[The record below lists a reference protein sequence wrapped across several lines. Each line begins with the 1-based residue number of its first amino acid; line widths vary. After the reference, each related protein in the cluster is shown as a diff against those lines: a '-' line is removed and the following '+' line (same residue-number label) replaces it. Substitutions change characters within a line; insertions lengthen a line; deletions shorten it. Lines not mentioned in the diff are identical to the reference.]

1 MSGKNPLALFGSLC
15 LSLAL
20 AVCVR
25 AQTSAS
31 RISGAVTDSNGA
43 VIAGAKVTAKNDA
56 TGVAQT
62 QMTTEAGL
70 YSFPSLPVGSYT
82 ITVEM
87 SGFKTA
93 NRPGVIIQVNTPV
106 TVDVTMEVGQTNE
119 IVNVTGGVERLQT
132 DNATIGNV
140 VQQKAIESLPLN
152 GRNPLTLLTLEPG
165 VVQRSFGGVGSGIHV
180 NGSRDRAYNVTI
192 DGIEANESSV
202 PNPVSNLYRINPDN
216 IQEYKVTTNNAT
228 AEEGRNSG
236 ASISVATRGGTNEYH
251 GAIWEFA
258 RNTALNSND
267 FFANARGSQKPDIKL
282 HQYGLEGGGPII
294 RNRTFFFGSWQ
305 GQNVKFTQPIDQTF
319 GFPIIYTP
327 SALSGIYRYWIP
339 DPANPLFKNGNPNDP
354 ILRNDPYLV
363 DPKTGALRADLGV
376 VPCSAT
382 KTVGCVATYDIF
394 ANDPR
399 KIGID
404 PVIAKLFGSYP
415 QPNDYAVGDGLNTA
429 TYSWNPPTQNE
440 GPNWAARIDHTIN
453 ERNTVFGR
461 FLYADQNTRKGDPLN
476 ARPQVFPGFPP
487 LGEVF
492 RASKNLSMGWRS
504 QFAPNVN
511 NEFIAGFARFVFLFT
526 QGEANPDFPNVLPF
540 TFNNASLPY
549 INTPRTFRAVTTPQF
564 LDNLSVLKGA
574 HQIGAGVNV
583 RFYQHNDQRGQPGGV
598 NVTPTLSFS
607 ASVLPPAFPSGAPAG
622 VNSTDL
628 TRLRGAINDLLG
640 IPARLTQV
648 FIGDI
653 NSDAFLPFVKD
664 GKVSLFDV
672 GTRLKQ
678 YNAYVQDEWR
688 LRQNLTINYGVRMEL
703 NTPPKEA
710 AGRVYIAK
718 QPIDGSQGPVT
729 YGKGESFYNG
739 DHDLAFGPRLGVA
752 WSPGREARLVV
763 RAGYGIAYDP
773 ISSFQVTAVMGR
785 PPGLVTTCQSTVGTT
800 PTLGC
805 QGVPGSTTTPVRVA
819 EGFPLQLAPPTTKP
833 SSFFTL
839 PATLLSNSP
848 PVAAFDPNYQLPT
861 VHQWN
866 LSVQREL
873 PMGFVAQAAY
883 IGRRGTHLQ
892 RAYDINQIDAGPI
905 LTDFLAMQSN
915 LAKGCNPDGLNC
927 PAGVAGQLISIVNY
941 PSSIPNSPKGP
952 LSQSF
957 VNSDTTITDLR
968 QNGAGNFAGRVEQ
981 TTLALKLRPN
991 QQFGVITY
999 IDAGGDSY
1007 YHAAQFTL
1015 RKRFERGFL
1024 FGAAYTFGKSIDDQ
1038 SVDPVGAS
1046 SGGGLSTTNSRTPT
1060 NARNWRGERARSDFD
1075 RTHAFTAS
1083 GVWELPVGKGRWVD
1097 AGNGLLNALAGGWTL
1112 NGIYTFMT
1120 GEPFSVTSGVR
1131 TANFS
1136 HVSRADVIKPVEA
1149 KLQEKALV
1157 AGPVVFADASAF
1169 AIPAPGSDGAG
1180 RNIFTAPSYWN
1191 LDLGITKSFQLTER
1205 FKLDFRTEMFN
1216 AFNHTNFDNPRDA
1229 STGSP
1234 SILST
1239 VFGQTC
1245 CAAVAPP
1252 TTQTII
1258 QTGEAARVIQFALK
1272 LKF

>member
-1 MSGKNPLALFGSLC
+1 MLSRKPLTLSLGALW

-20 AVCVR
+20 AVCAW
-25 AQTSAS
+25 AQTSTS
-31 RISGAVTDSNGA
+31 RISGTVTDSNGA
-43 VIAGAKVTAKNDA
+43 VIPGAKITAKNDA
-56 TGVAQT
+56 TGIAQT
-62 QMTTEAGL
+62 QTTTEAGL
-70 YSFPSLPVGSYT
+70 YSFPSLPVGGYT

-87 SGFKTA
+87 TGFKTA
-93 NRPGVIIQVNTPV
+93 NQAGVIIQVNTPV
-106 TVDVTMEVGQTNE
+106 TVDIALVIGQANE

-165 VVQRSFGGVGSGIHV
+165 VVQRSFGGIGSGVHV

-192 DGIEANESSV
+192 DGIEANESTV

-236 ASISVATRGGTNEYH
+236 ASISIATRGGTNEFH
-251 GAIWEFA
+251 GTIFEFA
-258 RNTALNSND
+258 RNTALNSSD
-267 FFANARGSQKPDIKL
+267 FFTNAKGSDKPGIKL

-294 RNRTFFFGSWQ
+294 KNKTFFFGSWQ

-319 GFPIIYTP
+319 GFPTIYTP
-327 SALSGIYRYWIP
+327 SMLAGKYRY
-339 DPANPLFKNGNPNDP
+339 LKGGKNSPS
-354 ILRNDPYLV
+354 LV
-363 DPKTGALRADLGV
+363 DTKTGALAPGV
-376 VPCSAT
+376 RECASASDT
-382 KTVGCVATYDIF
+382 NCIATYDIF

-399 KIGID
+399 HIGID
-404 PVIAKLFGSYP
+404 PTIAKLFNSYP
-415 QPNDYAVGDGLNTA
+415 KPNDYAAGDGLNTA

-440 GPNWAARIDHTIN
+440 GPNWAIRIDHTIN

-461 FLYADQNTRKGDPLN
+461 FLYADQNTKQGDPLN
-476 ARPQVFPGFPP
+476 GRPQVFPGFAP

-492 RASKNLSMGWRS
+492 RSSKNLSLGWRS
-504 QFAPNVN
+504 QFTSNIN
-511 NEFIAGFARFVFLFT
+511 NEFIVGFARFFFLFT
-526 QGEANPDFPNVLPF
+526 QGEANPDFPNILPF

-549 INTPRTFRAVTTPQF
+549 INTPRTARGVTTPQ
-564 LDNLSVLKGA
+564 LMDNLSILKGA

-583 RFYQHNDQRGQPGGV
+583 RFYEHNDQRGQPGGV
-598 NVTPTLSFS
+598 NVTPSLSFS
-607 ASVLPPAFPSGAPAG
+607 ASVLPPNWVPKATALGIDD
-622 VNSTDL
+622 TDL
-628 TRLRGAINDLLG
+628 TRLQGAVNDVLG

-653 NSDAFLPFVKD
+653 NSNAFLPFVQD

-703 NTPPKEA
+703 NPPPKEA
-710 AGRVYIAK
+710 ANRVYVAK
-718 QPIDGSQGPVT
+718 QPIDGSQGLVT
-729 YGKGESFYNG
+729 YGQGDSFYTA

-752 WSPGREARLVV
+752 WSPGKNDRLVI

-800 PTLGC
+800 PTPGC
-805 QGVPGSTTTPVRVA
+805 GGAPKDTRIA
-819 EGFPLQLAPPTTKP
+819 EGFPLQLAAPTSKP

-839 PATLLSNSP
+839 PPTLLSNAP

-866 LSVQREL
+866 LSLQHEL
-873 PMGFVAQAAY
+873 PMGFVAQASY
-883 IGRRGTHLQ
+883 IGRRGMHLQ
-892 RAYDINQIDAGPI
+892 RAYDINQIDTGPI
-905 LTDFLAMQSN
+905 LNDFMNMQYN
-915 LAKGCNPDGLNC
+915 LNVATNCNPDGVSQRNT
-927 PAGVAGQLISIVNY
+927 AAGQPPCSGGRRIGIVNY
-941 PSSIPNSPKGP
+941 NLATTGVNTLLAP
-952 LSQSF
+952 SF
-957 VNSDTTITDLR
+957 VNTTTTATDLR
-968 QNGAGNFAGRVEQ
+968 QNAAGNFAGRVEQ
-981 TTLALKLRPN
+981 ATLALKLRPN

-1015 RKRFERGFL
+1015 RKRFEKGFL
-1024 FGAAYTFGKSIDDQ
+1024 FGAAYTFGKSIDNQ

-1060 NARNWRGERARSDFD
+1060 SIRNWQGERSRSDFD
-1075 RTHAFTAS
+1075 RTHVFTAS
-1083 GVWELPVGKGRWVD
+1083 GVWELPVGKGKWLD
-1097 AGNGLLNALAGGWTL
+1097 AGNRFVNTVIGGWTL

-1120 GEPFSVTSGVR
+1120 GEPFSVRSGVR

-1136 HVSRADVIKPVEA
+1136 HESRADVIKPVEA
-1149 KLQEKALV
+1149 KLQEKAG
-1157 AGPVVFADASAF
+1157 APGPVLFADAGAF
-1169 AIPAPGSDGAG
+1169 AIPAPGSDGSG
-1180 RNIFTAPSYWN
+1180 RNIFTGPSYWN
-1191 LDLGITKSFQLTER
+1191 VDFGITKSFQLSER

-1216 AFNHTNFDNPRDA
+1216 ALNHTNFDNIRDA
-1229 STGSP
+1229 SEGVGTW
-1234 SILST
+1234 SILSPL
-1239 VFGQTC
+1239 FGHTC

-1258 QTGEAARVIQFALK
+1258 QTGESARVIQFALK

>member
-1 MSGKNPLALFGSLC
+1 MSSRKPIALLLGALC

-20 AVCVR
+20 GVCAW
-25 AQTSAS
+25 AQTSTS
-31 RISGAVTDSNGA
+31 RISGAVRDSNGA

-56 TGVAQT
+56 TGAVQT
-62 QMTTEAGL
+62 QTTTEAGL
-70 YSFPSLPVGSYT
+70 YSFPSLPVGGYT

-87 SGFKTA
+87 AGFKTA
-93 NRPGVIIQVNTPV
+93 NQAGVIIQVNTPV
-106 TVDVTMEVGQTNE
+106 TVDIGMEVGQANE

-165 VVQRSFGGVGSGIHV
+165 VVQRSFGGIGSGVHV

-192 DGIEANESSV
+192 DGIEANESTV

-236 ASISVATRGGTNEYH
+236 ASISIATRSGTNEYH
-251 GAIWEFA
+251 GTIFEFM

-267 FFANARGSQKPDIKL
+267 FFANARGSEKPDIKL
-282 HQYGLEGGGPII
+282 HQYGVEGGGPIFK
-294 RNRTFFFGSWQ
+294 NKTFFFGSWQ

-319 GFPIIYTP
+319 GFPVIYTP
-327 SALSGIYRYWIP
+327 SLLAGNYRYLKGGVNSP
-339 DPANPLFKNGNPNDP
+339 S
-354 ILRNDPYLV
+354 LV
-363 DPKTGALRADLGV
+363 DPKTGALAPGV
-376 VPCSAT
+376 RECANASDNN
-382 KTVGCVATYDIF
+382 CIATYKIF
-394 ANDPR
+394 DNDPR

-404 PVIAKLFGSYP
+404 PVIAKLFNSYP
-415 QPNDYAVGDGLNTA
+415 KPNDFAVGDGLNTA
-429 TYSWNPPTQNE
+429 THSWNPPTQNE
-440 GPNWAARIDHTIN
+440 GPNFAIRVDHTIN

-476 ARPQVFPGFPP
+476 GRPQVFPGFTP

-492 RASKNLSMGWRS
+492 RASKNLSLGWRS
-504 QFAPNVN
+504 QFTSNIN
-511 NEFIAGFARFVFLFT
+511 NEFIAGFARFFFLFT
-526 QGEANPDFPNVLPF
+526 QGEANPDFPNIVPF
-540 TFNNASLPY
+540 TFNNASLPF
-549 INTPRTFRAVTTPQF
+549 INTPRTARGVTTPQ
-564 LDNLSVLKGA
+564 LVDNLSILKGA
-574 HQIGAGVNV
+574 HQIGVGVNV
-583 RFYQHNDQRGQPGGV
+583 RFYQHNDQRGQPGGI

-607 ASVLPPAFPSGAPAG
+607 ASVLPPTLGATPGINA
-622 VNSTDL
+622 TDL
-628 TRLRGAINDLLG
+628 TRLRGAVNDVLG

-678 YNAYVQDEWR
+678 YNAYAQDEWR
-688 LRQNLTINYGVRMEL
+688 LRQNLTISYGVRMEL

-710 AGRVYIAK
+710 ANRVYIAK
-718 QPIDGSQGPVT
+718 QPIDGSQGLVT
-729 YGKGESFYNG
+729 YGQGESFYSG

-752 WSPGREARLVV
+752 WSPGRNNKFVV

-785 PPGLVTTCQSTVGTT
+785 PPGLVTTCQSTVGTA

-805 QGVPGSTTTPVRVA
+805 QGVPGSAQTPLRIA
-819 EGFPLQLAPPTTKP
+819 EGFPLQLAAPTSKP

-866 LSVQREL
+866 LSLQHEL

-905 LTDFLAMQSN
+905 LTDFMNMQHN
-915 LAKGCNPDGLNC
+915 LNVATNCNPDGVSQRNT
-927 PAGVAGQLISIVNY
+927 AVGQPPCSGGRRLGIVNY
-941 PSSIPNSPKGP
+941 SLTNTDANTLLAP
-952 LSQSF
+952 SF
-957 VNSDTTITDLR
+957 VNSSTTITDLG
-968 QNGAGNFAGRVEQ
+968 QGGAGNFAGRVEQ

-1015 RKRFERGFL
+1015 RKRFEKGFL
-1024 FGAAYTFGKSIDDQ
+1024 FGAAYTFGKSIDNQ

-1046 SGGGLSTTNSRTPT
+1046 SGGGLTTTNSRTPT
-1060 NARNWRGERARSDFD
+1060 NIRNWLGERSRSDFD
-1075 RTHAFTAS
+1075 RTHAFTSS
-1083 GVWELPVGKGRWVD
+1083 GVWELPFGKGRRLD
-1097 AGNGLLNALAGGWTL
+1097 AGNRIVNTLIGGWTL

-1149 KLQEKALV
+1149 KLQEKAGV

-1169 AIPAPGSDGAG
+1169 AFPAPGSDGAG
-1180 RNIFTAPSYWN
+1180 RNIFNSPSYWN
-1191 LDLGITKSFQLTER
+1191 VDLSIVKSFQLTER

-1234 SILST
+1234 SITST

>member
-1 MSGKNPLALFGSLC
+1 MLSSTPFTRSLGGLC
-15 LSLAL
+15 LGLAL
-20 AVCVR
+20 AVCAW
-25 AQTSAS
+25 AQTNTS
-31 RISGAVTDSNGA
+31 RISGTVTDSTGA
-43 VIAGAKVTAKNDA
+43 VISGAKVTAKNDA
-56 TGVAQT
+56 TGIAQT
-62 QMTTEAGL
+62 QTTTEAGL
-70 YSFPSLPVGSYT
+70 YSFPSLPVGGYT

-87 SGFKTA
+87 TGFKTA
-93 NRPGVIIQVNTPV
+93 NQAGVIIQVNTPV
-106 TVDVTMEVGQTNE
+106 TVDISLVVGQTNE
-119 IVNVTGGVERLQT
+119 IVNITGGVERLQT

-165 VVQRSFGGVGSGIHV
+165 VTQRSFGGIGSGVHV
-180 NGSRDRAYNVTI
+180 NGSRDRAFNVTI
-192 DGIEANESSV
+192 DGIEANESTV
-202 PNPVSNLYRINPDN
+202 PNPVSNLFRINPDN

-236 ASISVATRGGTNEYH
+236 ASISIATRGGTNEYH
-251 GAIWEFA
+251 GTLFEFM

-267 FFANARGSQKPDIKL
+267 FFANARGTQKPEVKL
-282 HQYGLEGGGPII
+282 HQYGVEGGGPII
-294 RNRTFFFGSWQ
+294 KNKTFFFGSWQ

-319 GFPIIYTP
+319 GFPTIYTP
-327 SALSGIYRYWIP
+327 SMLAGKYRYLKGGVNSP
-339 DPANPLFKNGNPNDP
+339 S
-354 ILRNDPYLV
+354 LV
-363 DPKTGALRADLGV
+363 DPKTGALAPGV
-376 VPCSAT
+376 RECANAT
-382 KTVGCVATYDIF
+382 DTNCIASYDIF

-399 KIGID
+399 RIGID
-404 PVIAKLFGSYP
+404 PAIAKLFNAYP
-415 QPNDYAVGDGLNTA
+415 KPNDYSVGDGLNTA

-440 GPNWAARIDHTIN
+440 GPNFAIRIDHTIN

-461 FLYADQNTRKGDPLN
+461 FLYADQNTRQGDPLN
-476 ARPQVFPGFPP
+476 ARPQVFPGFAP

-492 RASKNLSMGWRS
+492 RASKNLALGWRS
-504 QFAPNVN
+504 QLTPNIN
-511 NEFIAGFARFVFLFT
+511 NELIVGFARFFFLFT
-526 QGEANPDFPNVLPF
+526 QGEANPDFPNIVPYS
-540 TFNNASLPY
+540 FNNASLPF
-549 INTPRTFRAVTTPQF
+549 INTPRTARGVTTPQL
-564 LDNLSVLKGA
+564 LDNLSILKGA
-574 HQIGAGVNV
+574 HQIGAGVNI
-583 RFYQHNDQRGQPGGV
+583 RFYQHNDQRGQPGGI

-607 ASVLPPAFPSGAPAG
+607 ATVLPPAFPSGTPAG
-622 VNSTDL
+622 INSNDL
-628 TRLRGAINDLLG
+628 TRLRGAINDVLG

-653 NSDAFLPFVKD
+653 NSDTFLPFVQN

-678 YNAYVQDEWR
+678 YNAYVQDEWK
-688 LRQNLTINYGVRMEL
+688 LRQNLTISYGVRMEL

-710 AGRVYIAK
+710 AGRVYVAQ
-718 QPIDGSQGPVT
+718 QPIDGSQGLVT
-729 YGKGESFYNG
+729 YGRGDTFYTG
-739 DHDLAFGPRLGVA
+739 DHDLAFGPRLGFA
-752 WSPGREARLVV
+752 WSPGKNNGLVI
-763 RAGYGIAYDP
+763 RAGYGVAYDP

-800 PTLGC
+800 PTAGC
-805 QGVPGSTTTPVRVA
+805 GGVPGDPRDQQKLVRIA
-819 EGFPLQLAPPTTKP
+819 EGFPLQLAAPTTKP

-839 PATLLSNSP
+839 PATLLSNAP
-848 PVAAFDPNYQLPT
+848 PVAAFDPNYQMPT

-866 LSVQREL
+866 LSVQHEL
-873 PMGFVAQAAY
+873 PMGFIAQAAY

-905 LTDFLAMQSN
+905 LGDFRAMKSN

-927 PAGVAGQLISIVNY
+927 PAGVTGQLISFVNY
-941 PSSIPNSPKGP
+941 PTSVPNSPKGP
-952 LSQSF
+952 LTQAF
-957 VNSDTTITDLR
+957 VNSNTTITDLD
-968 QNGAGNFAGRVEQ
+968 QNGAGNFAGRIEQ

-1007 YHAAQFTL
+1007 YHSAQFTL
-1015 RKRFERGFL
+1015 RKRFEKGLL
-1024 FGAAYTFGKSIDDQ
+1024 FGAAYTFGKSIDNQ
-1038 SVDPVGAS
+1038 SVDPVGSS
-1046 SGGGLSTTNSRTPT
+1046 SGGGLTTTNSRTPT
-1060 NARNWRGERARSDFD
+1060 NIRNWLGERSRSDFD
-1075 RTHAFTAS
+1075 RTHVFTSS
-1083 GVWELPVGKGRWVD
+1083 GVWELPVGNGKWLD
-1097 AGNGLLNALAGGWTL
+1097 ARNRYVNTLIGGWTL

-1136 HVSRADVIKPVEA
+1136 HVSRADVVKPVEA
-1149 KLQEKALV
+1149 KLQAKAGV
-1157 AGPVVFADASAF
+1157 AGPVVFPDATAF
-1169 AIPAPGSDGAG
+1169 TTPAPGSDGAG
-1180 RNIFTAPSYWN
+1180 RNIFTASSYWN
-1191 LDLGITKSFQLTER
+1191 VDFGITKSFQLSER
-1205 FKLDFRTEMFN
+1205 FRLDFRTEMFN

>member
-1 MSGKNPLALFGSLC
+1 MLSRKPFAQLLGALS

-20 AVCVR
+20 AVCAW
-25 AQTSAS
+25 AQTNTS
-31 RISGAVTDSNGA
+31 RISGTVTDSSGA

-62 QMTTEAGL
+62 QTTTEAGL
-70 YSFPSLPVGSYT
+70 YSFPSLPVGGYT

-87 SGFKTA
+87 AGFKTA
-93 NRPGVIIQVNTPV
+93 NQAGVIIQVNTPV
-106 TVDVTMEVGQTNE
+106 TVGIAMEVGQTNE

-165 VVQRSFGGVGSGIHV
+165 VVQRSFGGIGSGVHV

-192 DGIEANESSV
+192 DGIEANESTV

-236 ASISVATRGGTNEYH
+236 ASISIATRSGTNDYH
-251 GAIWEFA
+251 GTVFEFM

-267 FFANARGSQKPDIKL
+267 FFANAKGSEKPDIKL
-282 HQYGLEGGGPII
+282 HQYGVEGGGPII
-294 RNRTFFFGSWQ
+294 KNKTFFFGSWQ

-319 GFPIIYTP
+319 GFPTIYTP
-327 SALSGIYRYWIP
+327 SLLAGNYRYIKGGVNSP
-339 DPANPLFKNGNPNDP
+339 S
-354 ILRNDPYLV
+354 LV
-363 DPKTGALRADLGV
+363 DPKTGALAPGV
-376 VPCSAT
+376 RNCDPANANDTNCI
-382 KTVGCVATYDIF
+382 ATYNIF
-394 ANDPR
+394 GNDPR

-415 QPNDYAVGDGLNTA
+415 QPNDYRVGDGLNTA
-429 TYSWNPPTQNE
+429 TYAWNPPTENE
-440 GPNWAARIDHTIN
+440 GPNFAIRVDHTLN

-461 FLYADQNTRKGDPLN
+461 FLYADQNTKKGDPLN
-476 ARPQVFPGFPP
+476 GRPQVFPGFTP

-504 QFAPNVN
+504 QLTSNVN
-511 NEFIAGFARFVFLFT
+511 NEFIVGFARFFFLFT
-526 QGEANPDFPNVLPF
+526 QGEANPDFPNIVPF

-549 INTPRTFRAVTTPQF
+549 INTPRTARGVTTPQL
-564 LDNLSVLKGA
+564 LDNLSILKGA
-574 HQIGAGVNV
+574 HQIGAGVNI
-583 RFYQHNDQRGQPGGV
+583 RFYQHNDQRGQPGGI
-598 NVTPTLSFS
+598 NVTPSLSFS
-607 ASVLPPAFPSGAPAG
+607 ATVLPPTLGATPGINA
-622 VNSTDL
+622 TDL
-628 TRLRGAINDLLG
+628 TRLRGAVNDVLG

-678 YNAYVQDEWR
+678 YNAYAQDEWK
-688 LRQNLTINYGVRMEL
+688 LRQNLTISYGVRMEL

-710 AGRVYIAK
+710 ANRVYIAN
-718 QPIDGSQGPVT
+718 QPIDGSKGLVT
-729 YGKGESFYNG
+729 YGQGKSFYSG

-752 WSPGREARLVV
+752 WSPGKNNKFVV

-805 QGVPGSTTTPVRVA
+805 AGVQSNTRIA
-819 EGFPLQLAPPTTKP
+819 EGFPLQLAAPTSKP

-866 LSVQREL
+866 LSLQHEL

-905 LTDFLAMQSN
+905 LNDFVNMQYN
-915 LAKGCNPDGLNC
+915 LNVATNCNPDGVSQRNT
-927 PAGVAGQLISIVNY
+927 AAGQLPCSGGRRLGIVNY
-941 PSSIPNSPKGP
+941 SLTNTGANTLLAP
-952 LSQSF
+952 SF
-957 VNSDTTITDLR
+957 VNSSTTITDLQ

-981 TTLALKLRPN
+981 ATLALKLRPN

-1015 RKRFERGFL
+1015 RKRFEKGFL
-1024 FGAAYTFGKSIDDQ
+1024 FGAAYTFGKSIDNQ

-1046 SGGGLSTTNSRTPT
+1046 SGGGLTTTNSRTPT
-1060 NARNWRGERARSDFD
+1060 NIRNWRGERSRSDFD
-1075 RTHAFTAS
+1075 RTHVFTSS
-1083 GVWELPVGKGRWVD
+1083 GVWELPVGKGRWLD
-1097 AGNGLLNALAGGWTL
+1097 AGNRIVNTVIGGWAL

-1136 HVSRADVIKPVEA
+1136 HVSRAEVVKPVEA
-1149 KLQEKALV
+1149 KLQAKTGV
-1157 AGPVVFADASAF
+1157 AGPVVFADANAF

-1180 RNIFTAPSYWN
+1180 RNIFNSPSYWN
-1191 LDLGITKSFQLTER
+1191 VDLSIIKSFQLTER

-1245 CAAVAPP
+1245 CAAVSPP

-1258 QTGEAARVIQFALK
+1258 QTGESARVIQFALK

>member
-1 MSGKNPLALFGSLC
+1 MSSRKSLALSLGALC

-20 AVCVR
+20 AVCAW
-25 AQTSAS
+25 AQTNTS
-31 RISGAVTDSNGA
+31 RISGTVTDSSGA

-62 QMTTEAGL
+62 QATTEAGL

-87 SGFKTA
+87 TGFKTA
-93 NRPGVIIQVNTPV
+93 NQAGVIIQVNTPV
-106 TVDVTMEVGQTNE
+106 TADIAMEVGQASE

-165 VVQRSFGGVGSGIHV
+165 VVQRSFGGIGSGVHV

-192 DGIEANESSV
+192 DGIEANESTV

-236 ASISVATRGGTNEYH
+236 ASISIVSRAGTNDYH
-251 GAIWEFA
+251 GTIFEFM

-267 FFANARGSQKPDIKL
+267 FYANAKGSEKPDIKL
-282 HQYGLEGGGPII
+282 HQYGVEGGGPII
-294 RNRTFFFGSWQ
+294 KNKTFFFGSWQ

-319 GFPIIYTP
+319 GFPTIYSP
-327 SALSGIYRYWIP
+327 SLLAGNYRYLKGGVNSP
-339 DPANPLFKNGNPNDP
+339 S
-354 ILRNDPYLV
+354 LV
-363 DPKTGALRADLGV
+363 DRKTGALAPGV
-376 VPCSAT
+376 RECASASDNN
-382 KTVGCVATYDIF
+382 CIATYKIF
-394 ANDPR
+394 DNDPR

-404 PVIAKLFGSYP
+404 PVIAKLFNSYP
-415 QPNDYAVGDGLNTA
+415 KPNDYAVGDGLNTA
-429 TYSWNPPTQNE
+429 TYAWNPPTQNE
-440 GPNWAARIDHTIN
+440 GPNFAIRIDHTLN
-453 ERNTVFGR
+453 ERNTIFGR
-461 FLYADQNTRKGDPLN
+461 FLYADQNTKKGDPLN
-476 ARPQVFPGFPP
+476 ARPQIFPGFTP

-492 RASKNLSMGWRS
+492 RTSKNLSLGWRS
-504 QFAPNVN
+504 QLTSTIN
-511 NEFIAGFARFVFLFT
+511 NEFIVGFARFFFLFT
-526 QGEANPDFPNVLPF
+526 QGEANPDFPNIVPY
-540 TFNNASLPY
+540 TFNNASLPF
-549 INTPRTFRAVTTPQF
+549 INTPRTARGVTTPQL
-564 LDNLSVLKGA
+564 LDNLSILKGA

-583 RFYQHNDQRGQPGGV
+583 RFYQHNDQRGQPGGI

-607 ASVLPPAFPSGAPAG
+607 ATVLPPTLGPTPGI
-622 VNSTDL
+622 NSTDL
-628 TRLRGAINDLLG
+628 TRLRGAVNDTLG

-653 NSDAFLPFVKD
+653 NSDAFLPFIND
-664 GKVSLFDV
+664 GKVSLFAV

-678 YNAYVQDEWR
+678 YNTYAQDEWK
-688 LRQNLTINYGVRMEL
+688 LRPNLTISYGVRMEL

-710 AGRVYIAK
+710 AGRVYIAT
-718 QPIDGSQGPVT
+718 QPIDGSQGLVT
-729 YGKGESFYNG
+729 YGKRDTFYTG

-752 WSPGREARLVV
+752 WSPGRNNKFVV

-800 PTLGC
+800 PTPGC
-805 QGVPGSTTTPVRVA
+805 QGVPGSATTPVRIA
-819 EGFPLQLAPPTTKP
+819 EGFPLQLAAPTSKP

-866 LSVQREL
+866 LSLQHEL

-905 LTDFLAMQSN
+905 LGDFRAMKSN
-915 LAKGCNPDGLNC
+915 LDKGCNPDGLNC
-927 PAGVAGQLISIVNY
+927 PGGVTGQLISFVNY
-941 PSSIPNSPKGP
+941 PTSVPNSPKGP
-952 LSQSF
+952 LTQAF
-957 VNSDTTITDLR
+957 VNSSTTITDLG
-968 QNGAGNFAGRVEQ
+968 QGGAGNFAGRVEQ

-1015 RKRFERGFL
+1015 RKRFEKGYL
-1024 FGAAYTFGKSIDDQ
+1024 LGAAYTFGKSIDDQ

-1060 NARNWRGERARSDFD
+1060 NIRNWRGERSRSDFD
-1075 RTHAFTAS
+1075 RTHVFTAS
-1083 GVWELPVGKGRWVD
+1083 GVWELPVGKAKWLD
-1097 AGNGLLNALAGGWTL
+1097 AGNGFVNTLIGGWTL

-1120 GEPFSVTSGVR
+1120 GEPFSVTSGIR

-1149 KLQEKALV
+1149 KLQEKAGV

-1180 RNIFTAPSYWN
+1180 RNIFHSPSYWN
-1191 LDLGITKSFQLTER
+1191 VDLSIVKSFQLTER

-1234 SILST
+1234 SITST

>member
-1 MSGKNPLALFGSLC
+1 MLSRKSFALSLGALC

-20 AVCVR
+20 AVCAW
-25 AQTSAS
+25 AQTNTS
-31 RISGAVTDSNGA
+31 RISGTVTDSSGA

-62 QMTTEAGL
+62 QATTEAGL

-87 SGFKTA
+87 TGFKTA
-93 NRPGVIIQVNTPV
+93 NQAGVIIQVNTPL
-106 TVDVTMEVGQTNE
+106 TADIAMEVGQANE

-165 VVQRSFGGVGSGIHV
+165 VVQRSFGGIGSGVHV

-192 DGIEANESSV
+192 DGIEANESTV

-236 ASISVATRGGTNEYH
+236 ASISIVSRAGTNDYH
-251 GAIWEFA
+251 GTIFEFM

-267 FFANARGSQKPDIKL
+267 FFANARGSEKPDIKL
-282 HQYGLEGGGPII
+282 HQYGVEGGGPII
-294 RNRTFFFGSWQ
+294 KNKTFFFGSWQ

-319 GFPIIYTP
+319 GFPTIYTP
-327 SALSGIYRYWIP
+327 SLLAGNYRYLKGGVNSP
-339 DPANPLFKNGNPNDP
+339 S
-354 ILRNDPYLV
+354 LV
-363 DPKTGALRADLGV
+363 DRKTGALAPGV
-376 VPCSAT
+376 RECASASDNN
-382 KTVGCVATYDIF
+382 CIATYKIF
-394 ANDPR
+394 DNDPR

-404 PVIAKLFGSYP
+404 PVIAKLFNSYP
-415 QPNDYAVGDGLNTA
+415 KPNDYAVGDGLNTA
-429 TYSWNPPTQNE
+429 TYAWNPPTQNE
-440 GPNWAARIDHTIN
+440 GPNFAIRIDHTIN
-453 ERNTVFGR
+453 ERNTIFGR
-461 FLYADQNTRKGDPLN
+461 FLYADQNTKKGDPLN
-476 ARPQVFPGFPP
+476 ARPQIFPGFTP

-492 RASKNLSMGWRS
+492 RTSKNLSLGWRS
-504 QFAPNVN
+504 QLTSTIN
-511 NEFIAGFARFVFLFT
+511 NEFIVGFARFFFLFT
-526 QGEANPDFPNVLPF
+526 QGEANPDFPNIVPY
-540 TFNNASLPY
+540 TFNNASLPF
-549 INTPRTFRAVTTPQF
+549 INTPRTARGVTTPQL
-564 LDNLSVLKGA
+564 LDNLSILKGA

-583 RFYQHNDQRGQPGGV
+583 RFYQHNDQRGQPGGI

-607 ASVLPPAFPSGAPAG
+607 ATVLPPTLGPTPGI
-622 VNSTDL
+622 NSTDL
-628 TRLRGAINDLLG
+628 TRLRGAVNDTLG

-653 NSDAFLPFVKD
+653 NSDAFLPFIND
-664 GKVSLFDV
+664 GKVSLFAV

-678 YNAYVQDEWR
+678 YNTYAQDEWK
-688 LRQNLTINYGVRMEL
+688 LRQNLTISYGLRMEL

-710 AGRVYIAK
+710 AGRVYIAT
-718 QPIDGSQGPVT
+718 QPIDGSQGLVT
-729 YGKGESFYNG
+729 YGKRDTFYTG

-752 WSPGREARLVV
+752 WSPGRNNKFVV

-800 PTLGC
+800 PTPGC
-805 QGVPGSTTTPVRVA
+805 QGVPGSATTPVRIA
-819 EGFPLQLAPPTTKP
+819 EGFPLQLAAPTSKP

-866 LSVQREL
+866 LSLQHEL

-905 LTDFLAMQSN
+905 LGDFRAMKSN
-915 LAKGCNPDGLNC
+915 LDKGCNPDGLNC
-927 PAGVAGQLISIVNY
+927 PGGVTGQLISFVNY
-941 PSSIPNSPKGP
+941 PTSVPNSPKGP
-952 LSQSF
+952 LTQAF
-957 VNSDTTITDLR
+957 VNSSTTITDLG
-968 QNGAGNFAGRVEQ
+968 QGGAGNFAGRVEQ

-1015 RKRFERGFL
+1015 RKRFEKGYL
-1024 FGAAYTFGKSIDDQ
+1024 LGAAYTFGKSIDDQ

-1060 NARNWRGERARSDFD
+1060 NIRNWRGERSRSDFD
-1075 RTHAFTAS
+1075 RTHVFTAS
-1083 GVWELPVGKGRWVD
+1083 GVWELPVGKGKWLD
-1097 AGNGLLNALAGGWTL
+1097 GGNGLVNTLIGGWTL

-1120 GEPFSVTSGVR
+1120 GEPFSVTSGIR

-1149 KLQEKALV
+1149 KLQEKAGV
-1157 AGPVVFADASAF
+1157 AGPVIFADASAF

-1180 RNIFTAPSYWN
+1180 RNIFNSPSYWN
-1191 LDLGITKSFQLTER
+1191 VDLSIVKSFQLTER

-1234 SILST
+1234 SIIST

>member
-1 MSGKNPLALFGSLC
+1 MSSRKPIALLLGALC

-20 AVCVR
+20 GVCAW
-25 AQTSAS
+25 AQTSTS

-43 VIAGAKVTAKNDA
+43 VISGAKVTAKNDA
-56 TGVAQT
+56 TGIAQT
-62 QMTTEAGL
+62 QTTTEAGL
-70 YSFPSLPVGSYT
+70 YSFPSLPFGGYT

-87 SGFKTA
+87 TGFKTA
-93 NRPGVIIQVNTPV
+93 NQAGVIIQVNTPV
-106 TVDVTMEVGQTNE
+106 TVDISLVVGQANE
-119 IVNVTGGVERLQT
+119 IVNITGGVERLQT

-165 VVQRSFGGVGSGIHV
+165 VVQRSFGGIGSGVHV

-192 DGIEANESSV
+192 DGIEANESTV

-216 IQEYKVTTNNAT
+216 IQEYKITTNNAT

-236 ASISVATRGGTNEYH
+236 ASISIATRSGTNEYH
-251 GAIWEFA
+251 GTVFEFM

-267 FFANARGSQKPDIKL
+267 FFANARGSEKPDIKL
-282 HQYGLEGGGPII
+282 HQYGVEGGGPIFK
-294 RNRTFFFGSWQ
+294 NKTFFFGSWQ

-319 GFPIIYTP
+319 GFPVIYTP
-327 SALSGIYRYWIP
+327 SLLAGNYRYLKGGVNSP
-339 DPANPLFKNGNPNDP
+339 S
-354 ILRNDPYLV
+354 LV
-363 DPKTGALRADLGV
+363 DPKTGAFAPGV
-376 VPCSAT
+376 RECASASDNN
-382 KTVGCVATYDIF
+382 CIATYKIF
-394 ANDPR
+394 DNDPR

-404 PVIAKLFGSYP
+404 PVIAKVFNSYP
-415 QPNDYAVGDGLNTA
+415 KPNDFAVGDGLNTA

-440 GPNWAARIDHTIN
+440 GPNFAVRVDHTIN

-476 ARPQVFPGFPP
+476 GRPQVFPGFTP

-492 RASKNLSMGWRS
+492 RASKNLSLGWRS
-504 QFAPNVN
+504 QFTSNIN
-511 NEFIAGFARFVFLFT
+511 NELIVGFARFFFLFT
-526 QGEANPDFPNVLPF
+526 QGEANPDFPNIVPY
-540 TFNNASLPY
+540 TFNNASLPF
-549 INTPRTFRAVTTPQF
+549 INTPRTARGVTTPQ
-564 LDNLSVLKGA
+564 LVDNLSILKGA
-574 HQIGAGVNV
+574 HQIGVGVNV
-583 RFYQHNDQRGQPGGV
+583 RFYQHNDQRGQPGGI

-607 ASVLPPAFPSGAPAG
+607 ASVLPPTLGATPGINA
-622 VNSTDL
+622 TDL
-628 TRLRGAINDLLG
+628 TRLRGAVNDVLG

-678 YNAYVQDEWR
+678 YNAYAQDEWR
-688 LRQNLTINYGVRMEL
+688 LRQNLTISYGVRMEL

-710 AGRVYIAK
+710 ANRVYIAK
-718 QPIDGSQGPVT
+718 QPIDGSQGLVT
-729 YGKGESFYNG
+729 YGQGESFYSG

-752 WSPGREARLVV
+752 WSPGKNDKFVV
-763 RAGYGIAYDP
+763 RAGYGIAFDP

-805 QGVPGSTTTPVRVA
+805 QGVPGSAQTPLRIA
-819 EGFPLQLAPPTTKP
+819 EGFPLQLAAPTSKP

-866 LSVQREL
+866 LSLQHEL

-905 LTDFLAMQSN
+905 LNEFMNMQHN
-915 LAKGCNPDGLNC
+915 LNVATNCNPDGVSQRNT
-927 PAGVAGQLISIVNY
+927 AVGQPPCSGGRRLGIVNY
-941 PSSIPNSPKGP
+941 SLTNTGANTLLAP
-952 LSQSF
+952 SF
-957 VNSDTTITDLR
+957 VNSSTTITDLQ

-981 TTLALKLRPN
+981 ATLALKLRPN

-1015 RKRFERGFL
+1015 RKRFEKGFL
-1024 FGAAYTFGKSIDDQ
+1024 LGAAYTFGKSIDNQ

-1046 SGGGLSTTNSRTPT
+1046 SGGGLTTTNSRTPT
-1060 NARNWRGERARSDFD
+1060 NIRNWLGERSRSDFD
-1075 RTHAFTAS
+1075 RTHAFTSS
-1083 GVWELPVGKGRWVD
+1083 GVWEFPVGKGRRLD
-1097 AGNGLLNALAGGWTL
+1097 AGNRFVNTLIGGWTL

-1136 HVSRADVIKPVEA
+1136 HVSRADVVKPVEA
-1149 KLQEKALV
+1149 KLQKKAGV
-1157 AGPVVFADASAF
+1157 AGPVVFADNTAF

-1180 RNIFTAPSYWN
+1180 RNIFTAQSYWN

-1205 FKLDFRTEMFN
+1205 FKLDFRMEMFN

-1234 SILST
+1234 SIIST
-1239 VFGQTC
+1239 LFGQTC

>member
-1 MSGKNPLALFGSLC
+1 MSTNKLFTLSVRALC
-15 LSLAL
+15 LILAL
-20 AVCVR
+20 AVCVW
-25 AQTSAS
+25 AQTNTS
-31 RISGAVTDSNGA
+31 RISGTVTDSNGA

-62 QMTTEAGL
+62 QSTTEAGL
-70 YSFPSLPVGSYT
+70 YSFPSLPVGGYT

-93 NRPGVIIQVNTPV
+93 NQAGVIIQVNTPV
-106 TVDVTMEVGQTNE
+106 TVDISMEVGQASE

-165 VVQRSFGGVGSGIHV
+165 VVQRSFGGIGSGVHV

-192 DGIEANESSV
+192 DGIEANESTV

-216 IQEYKVTTNNAT
+216 IQEYKITTNNAT

-236 ASISVATRGGTNEYH
+236 ASISIATRSGTNEYH
-251 GAIWEFA
+251 GTVFEFM

-267 FFANARGSQKPDIKL
+267 FFANARGSEKPDIKL
-282 HQYGLEGGGPII
+282 HQYGVEGGGPIFK
-294 RNRTFFFGSWQ
+294 NKTFFFGSWQ

-319 GFPIIYTP
+319 GFPVIYTP
-327 SALSGIYRYWIP
+327 SLLAGNYRYLKGGVNSP
-339 DPANPLFKNGNPNDP
+339 S
-354 ILRNDPYLV
+354 LV
-363 DPKTGALRADLGV
+363 NPKTGALAPGV
-376 VPCSAT
+376 RECASASDNN
-382 KTVGCVATYDIF
+382 CIATYKIF
-394 ANDPR
+394 DNDPR

-404 PVIAKLFGSYP
+404 PVIAKLFNSYP
-415 QPNDYAVGDGLNTA
+415 KPNDFAVGDGLNTA

-440 GPNWAARIDHTIN
+440 GPNFAIRVDHTIN

-476 ARPQVFPGFPP
+476 GRPQVFPGFAP

-492 RASKNLSMGWRS
+492 RASKNLSLGWRS
-504 QFAPNVN
+504 QLTSNIN
-511 NEFIAGFARFVFLFT
+511 NEFIVGFARFFFLFT
-526 QGEANPDFPNVLPF
+526 QGEANPDFPNIVPY
-540 TFNNASLPY
+540 TFNNASLPF
-549 INTPRTFRAVTTPQF
+549 INTPRTARGVTTPQ
-564 LDNLSVLKGA
+564 LVDNLSILKGA
-574 HQIGAGVNV
+574 HQIGVGVNV
-583 RFYQHNDQRGQPGGV
+583 RFYQHNDQRGQPGGI

-607 ASVLPPAFPSGAPAG
+607 ASVLPPTLGATPGINA
-622 VNSTDL
+622 TDL
-628 TRLRGAINDLLG
+628 TRLRGAVNDVLG

-678 YNAYVQDEWR
+678 YNAYAQDEWR
-688 LRQNLTINYGVRMEL
+688 LRQNLTISYGVRMEL

-710 AGRVYIAK
+710 ANRVYIAN
-718 QPIDGSQGPVT
+718 QPIDGSQGLVT
-729 YGKGESFYNG
+729 YGQGESFYSG

-752 WSPGREARLVV
+752 WSPGKNDKFVV
-763 RAGYGIAYDP
+763 RAGYGIAFDP

-805 QGVPGSTTTPVRVA
+805 QGVPGSAQTPLRIA
-819 EGFPLQLAPPTTKP
+819 EGFPLQLAAPTSKP

-866 LSVQREL
+866 LSLQHEL

-905 LTDFLAMQSN
+905 VNDFMNMQHN
-915 LAKGCNPDGLNC
+915 INVATNCNPDGVSQRNT
-927 PAGVAGQLISIVNY
+927 AVGQPPCSGGRRLGIVNY
-941 PSSIPNSPKGP
+941 SLTNTGANTLLAP
-952 LSQSF
+952 SF
-957 VNSDTTITDLR
+957 VNSSTTITDLQ

-981 TTLALKLRPN
+981 ATLALKLRPN

-1015 RKRFERGFL
+1015 RKRFEKGFL
-1024 FGAAYTFGKSIDDQ
+1024 FGTAYTFGKSIDNQ
-1038 SVDPVGAS
+1038 SVNPVGAS
-1046 SGGGLSTTNSRTPT
+1046 SGGGLTTTNSRTPT
-1060 NARNWRGERARSDFD
+1060 NIRNWLGERSRSDFD
-1075 RTHAFTAS
+1075 RTHAFTSS
-1083 GVWELPVGKGRWVD
+1083 GVWELPVGKGRRLD
-1097 AGNGLLNALAGGWTL
+1097 AGNRFVNTLIGGWTL

-1136 HVSRADVIKPVEA
+1136 HVSRADVVKPVEA
-1149 KLQEKALV
+1149 QLQKKAGV
-1157 AGPVVFADASAF
+1157 AGPVVFADNTAF

-1180 RNIFTAPSYWN
+1180 RNIFTAQSYWN

-1205 FKLDFRTEMFN
+1205 FKLDFRMEMFN

-1234 SILST
+1234 SIIST
-1239 VFGQTC
+1239 LFGQTC

>member
-1 MSGKNPLALFGSLC
+1 MLSNKTFTLSLGALS

-20 AVCVR
+20 MVCAW
-25 AQTSAS
+25 AQTNTS
-31 RISGAVTDSNGA
+31 RISGTVKDSSGA

-56 TGVAQT
+56 TGIAQT
-62 QMTTEAGL
+62 QTTTEAGL
-70 YSFPSLPVGSYT
+70 YSFPSLPVGGYT

-87 SGFKTA
+87 TGFKTA
-93 NRPGVIIQVNTPV
+93 NQAGVIIQVNTPV
-106 TVDVTMEVGQTNE
+106 TVDIAMEVGQANE

-165 VVQRSFGGVGSGIHV
+165 VVQRSFGGIGSGVHV

-192 DGIEANESSV
+192 DGIEANESTV

-236 ASISVATRGGTNEYH
+236 ASISIATRSGTNEYH
-251 GAIWEFA
+251 GTIFEFM

-267 FFANARGSQKPDIKL
+267 FFSNAKGSEKPDIKL
-282 HQYGLEGGGPII
+282 HQYGVEGGGPII
-294 RNRTFFFGSWQ
+294 KNKTFFFGSWQ

-319 GFPIIYTP
+319 GFPAMYTP
-327 SALSGIYRYWIP
+327 SLLAGKYRYLKGGV
-339 DPANPLFKNGNPNDP
+339 NSSS
-354 ILRNDPYLV
+354 LV
-363 DPKTGALRADLGV
+363 DPKTGALAPGV
-376 VPCSAT
+376 RECKDA
-382 KTVGCVATYDIF
+382 GDNNCIATYDIF

-399 KIGID
+399 HIGID
-404 PVIAKLFGSYP
+404 PTIAKLFNSYP
-415 QPNDYAVGDGLNTA
+415 KPNDYAHGDGLNTA
-429 TYSWNPPTQNE
+429 TYAWNPPTQNE
-440 GPNWAARIDHTIN
+440 GPNYAIRIDHTLN
-453 ERNTVFGR
+453 ERNTIFGR
-461 FLYADQNTRKGDPLN
+461 FLYADQNTKKGDPLN
-476 ARPQVFPGFPP
+476 ARPQVFPGFAP

-492 RASKNLSMGWRS
+492 RTSKNLSLGWRS
-504 QFAPNVN
+504 QFTSNIN
-511 NEFIAGFARFVFLFT
+511 NEFIVGFARFFFLFT
-526 QGEANPDFPNVLPF
+526 QGEANPDFPNIFPSVSA
-540 TFNNASLPY
+540 TGNNGNFNNVNTPF
-549 INTPRTFRAVTTPQF
+549 INTPRTARGVTTPQL
-564 LDNLSVLKGA
+564 LDNLSILKGA

-583 RFYQHNDQRGQPGGV
+583 RFYQHNDQRGQPGGI
-598 NVTPTLSFS
+598 NVTPSLSFS
-607 ASVLPPAFPSGAPAG
+607 ASTLPPGWVELKTLPG
-622 VNSTDL
+622 VDSNDFR
-628 TRLRGAINDLLG
+628 RLQGSVNDLLG

-653 NSDAFLPFVKD
+653 NSDTFLPFVND
-664 GKVSLFDV
+664 GKVSLFAV

-678 YNAYVQDEWR
+678 YNAYAQDEWK
-688 LRQNLTINYGVRMEL
+688 LRQNLTISYGVRMEL
-703 NTPPKEA
+703 NSPPKEA
-710 AGRVYIAK
+710 SGRVYIAK
-718 QPIDGSQGPVT
+718 QPIDGSQGLVT
-729 YGKGESFYNG
+729 YGKGDTFYTG

-752 WSPGREARLVV
+752 WSPGKDNKFVI

-800 PTLGC
+800 PTPGC
-805 QGVPGSTTTPVRVA
+805 QGVQKDTRIA
-819 EGFPLQLAPPTTKP
+819 EGFPLQLAAPTTKP

-839 PATLLSNSP
+839 PPTLLSNAP

-866 LSVQREL
+866 LSLQHEL
-873 PMGFVAQAAY
+873 PFGFVAQAAY
-883 IGRRGTHLQ
+883 VGRRGTHLQ
-892 RAYDINQIDAGPI
+892 RAYDINQIDARPI
-905 LTDFLAMQSN
+905 LGDFLAMKAN
-915 LAKGCNPDGLNC
+915 LAKGCNSDGLNC
-927 PAGVAGQLISIVNY
+927 PMGVTGQLISIVNY
-941 PSSIPNSPKGP
+941 PTSIPNSPKGP

-957 VNSDTTITDLR
+957 VNSATTVTDLG
-968 QNGAGNFAGRVEQ
+968 QNAAGNFAGRVEQ

-1015 RKRFERGFL
+1015 RKRFEKGFL
-1024 FGAAYTFGKSIDDQ
+1024 FGAAYTFGKSIDNQ

-1046 SGGGLSTTNSRTPT
+1046 SGGGLSTSNSRTPT
-1060 NARNWRGERARSDFD
+1060 NIRNWLGERSRSDFD
-1075 RTHAFTAS
+1075 RTHALTAS
-1083 GVWELPVGKGRWVD
+1083 GVWELPVGKSKWLD
-1097 AGNGLLNALAGGWTL
+1097 AGNGFLNTVIGGWTL

-1120 GEPFSVTSGVR
+1120 GEPFSVRSGVR

-1136 HVSRADVIKPVEA
+1136 HESRADVVKPVEA
-1149 KLQEKALV
+1149 KLQEKAG
-1157 AGPVVFADASAF
+1157 APGPVLFADASAF

-1180 RNIFTAPSYWN
+1180 RNIFTGPSYWN
-1191 LDLGITKSFQLTER
+1191 VDLGITKSFQLSER
-1205 FKLDFRTEMFN
+1205 FKLDFRAEMFN
-1216 AFNHTNFDNPRDA
+1216 ALNHTNFDNIRDA
-1229 STGSP
+1229 SEGVGTGSIQ
-1234 SILST
+1234 SSSL
-1239 VFGQTC
+1239 FGHTC